1 MSILNLK
8 SERKDNLKLKN
19 NKRLRMISFIL
30 CMTVIMS
37 VLSVFGAVF
46 AHETENAYD
55 NRRTL
60 TPREGENTTP
70 DTDGNT
76 PETPGDTDMGDN
88 DVIPAPDT
96 DPDSGVIEGDPDKD
110 DGRPDDDAN
119 IGDNDEKDNND
130 DKENAD
136 DKDEKDEKKFSY
148 TGLIVALIIAVAVII
163 LLAVMIPMNKK
174 KDQGR

>member
-1 MSILNLK
+1 
-8 SERKDNLKLKN
+8 
-19 NKRLRMISFIL
+19 MIAFIV

-37 VLSVFGAVF
+37 VLSIFGAVF

-70 DTDGNT
+70 DTDGNA
-76 PETPGDTDMGDN
+76 PQTPGDTDMGDN

-110 DGRPDDDAN
+110 DGRPDDDPN
-119 IGDNDEKDNND
+119 IGENDEKDNND

-136 DKDEKDEKKFSY
+136 HKDEKKFSY
-148 TGLIVALIIAVAVII
+148 TGLIVALIIAAAVII

-174 KDQGR
+174 NERSK